1 MSPAAAQ
8 RYLVTG
14 LLTALPLWL
23 TWVIFE
29 FILRQLSSLGTPWVR
44 GLSRQ
49 LDRFAPGLAEFLVQ
63 PWVLFLLAVIS
74 TIAALMLLGWA
85 TQMVLGKRLLAAV
98 EAFIER
104 IPLVETIYGASK
116 KLLSALQQKPEG
128 AERVVLIPFPNR
140 QMKTVGLVT
149 RVMRDASTGKDYA
162 AVYVPT
168 TPNPTSGYLEIVP
181 VEVLVPT
188 DWSLDEAM
196 TFIISGGAV
205 APERFRYGEREPEV
219 QPGSAASVDPLPGA
233 EAAADQRQGEAGR

>member
-1 MSPAAAQ
+1 MKGANVQ

-29 FILRQLSSLGTPWVR
+29 FILRQLSALGTPWVR

-49 LDRFAPGLAEFLVQ
+49 LDRTAPGLAEFLVH
-63 PWVLFLLAVIS
+63 PWVLFLMAVVITVLALIV
-74 TIAALMLLGWA
+74 LGWA
-85 TQMVLGKRLLAAV
+85 TQMVLGRKMLIAM
-98 EAFIER
+98 EALISR

-128 AERVVLIPFPNR
+128 AERVVLIPFPSKE
-140 QMKTVGLVT
+140 MKTVGLVT
-149 RVMRDASTGKDYA
+149 RVMRDSKTGKEYA

-181 VEVLVPT
+181 VEILVQT
-188 DWSLDEAM
+188 DWTLDEAM

-205 APERFRYGEREPEV
+205 APERFHYDIATAHEDLELTTID
-219 QPGSAASVDPLPGA
+219 AATPASPA
-233 EAAADQRQGEAGR
+233 ETR